1 MKRGFTLIELLVALA
16 VFAVVATTVYTR
28 SGESIR
34 QLSIMEERT
43 LASWLAD
50 NELALLRMSRLN
62 VDAPMPTGSDERE
75 FVMSGRTWTVRNR
88 IEGTSHPWLR
98 RVEVEVR
105 LEPERGEART
115 VHTLT
120 GFLGRY

>member
-16 VFAVVATTVYTR
+16 VFAVVATTVYTK

-34 QLSIMEERT
+34 QLAVMEERT

-50 NELALLRMSRLN
+50 NELALLRIARAN
-62 VDAPMPTGSDERE
+62 ADTPMPTGTDERQ
-75 FVMSGRTWTVRNR
+75 VIMADRTWRVRST

-98 RVEVEVR
+98 RVDVEVAI
-105 LEPERGEART
+105 EPDRGDSRT